1 MEKEIKML
9 IFSVNGEYYATDI
22 MEVERISSYQTP
34 TKLPDSPA
42 FIEGVVNHEGHILP
56 VMNLYKRFNLNNSFI
71 GEESKIVV
79 AKEGNGRI
87 GIIVDLV
94 SEVRDINQEDIEPA
108 PEVVA
113 GISKRYIKGLIKL
126 EDKIVVFL
134 NLSTILTEEEKK
146 EIL

>member
-42 FIEGVVNHEGHILP
+42 FIEGVINHEGHILP
-56 VMNLYKRFNLNNSFI
+56 VMNLYKRFNLNNSFV

-79 AKEGNGRI
+79 AKEGKGRI

-94 SEVRDINQEDIEPA
+94 SEVRDIKEEEIEPA

-134 NLSTILTEEEKK
+134 NVSAILTEEEKI
-146 EIL
+146 ELL